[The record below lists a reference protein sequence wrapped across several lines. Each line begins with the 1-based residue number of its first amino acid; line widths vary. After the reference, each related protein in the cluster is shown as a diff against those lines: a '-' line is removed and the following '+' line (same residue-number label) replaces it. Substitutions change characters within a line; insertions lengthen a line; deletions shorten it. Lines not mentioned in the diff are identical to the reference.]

1 MHCNASKL
9 QWYPWT
15 VLKHLLYLQFA
26 SPQVQLI
33 PKFNCCLALVQ
44 LIPWFITIGSLML
57 CEWSAHSNGLW
68 LFLLELIL
76 MNLIVESLHCHI
88 HRWRRNTLECFLHCF
103 SSKGVSLHGL
113 AMGGQMSV
121 VRIMTESE
129 LQYFFFSDFEGFV
142 TSLQLQR
149 VLISVTGHCG

>member
-1 MHCNASKL
+1 M
-9 QWYPWT
+9 
-15 VLKHLLYLQFA
+15 LKHLLYLQLA
-26 SPQVQLI
+26 SPQVQLV

-76 MNLIVESLHCHI
+76 MNLIVESLHCHMYI
-88 HRWRRNTLECFLHCF
+88 GEVGTCWSVFTLLFL
-103 SSKGVSLHGL
+103 KRVSLHGL

-121 VRIMTESE
+121 VRIVTESE
-129 LQYFFFSDFEGFV
+129 LQYFF
-142 TSLQLQR
+142 L
-149 VLISVTGHCG
+149 